1 MQNYGAS
8 EEEVL
13 KYGDSLSI
21 WQSIALLRKW
31 SPLLA
36 FGQQYLA
43 AIDPFAKAVVV
54 SECLEWL
61 ASKTDSGLDDEL
73 VKQLAAVL
81 KTKEGESLVRWA
93 VAKIEGM
100 RA

>member
-1 MQNYGAS
+1 MQNYGATP
-8 EEEVL
+8 EEIAQ
-13 KYGDSLSI
+13 YGDSLNL

-43 AIDPFAKAVVV
+43 AFDPFAKAVVV
-54 SECLEWL
+54 SECAEWL

-73 VKQLAAVL
+73 VRHLAAVL
-81 KTKEGESLVRWA
+81 KTKEGEQLVRWA
-93 VAKIEGM
+93 VSKIEGM